1 MAARFGEHDLLLMS
15 AHDRHIAHRS
25 SLQTVELRPAIDDL
39 DGEHYDAFFSKQPQ
53 AGRAARNA

>member
-1 MAARFGEHDLLLMS
+1 MAARVGE
-15 AHDRHIAHRS
+15 HDRHIAHRS